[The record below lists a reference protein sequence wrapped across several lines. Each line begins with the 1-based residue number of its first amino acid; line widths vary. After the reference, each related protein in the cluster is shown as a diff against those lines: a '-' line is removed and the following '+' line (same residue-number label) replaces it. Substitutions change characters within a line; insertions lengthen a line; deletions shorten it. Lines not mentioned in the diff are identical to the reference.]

1 MIRVKRVPG
10 PLCYRI
16 CMTVADLI
24 AGECARLVALQA
36 APALEAKLREIG
48 FCEGD
53 GVQLIARGP
62 VGGQPLAVRLNRRI
76 IAMRD
81 DEAAALIVEASHE

>member
-1 MIRVKRVPG
+1 
-10 PLCYRI
+10 
-16 CMTVADLI
+16 MTVADLL
-24 AGECARLVALQA
+24 AGQHARVLAVQA
-36 APALEAKLREIG
+36 NPALEAKLREIG

-62 VGGQPLAVRLNRRI
+62 LGGQPLAVRLNRRI

-81 DEAAALIVEASHE
+81 DEAAALVVEAIHG